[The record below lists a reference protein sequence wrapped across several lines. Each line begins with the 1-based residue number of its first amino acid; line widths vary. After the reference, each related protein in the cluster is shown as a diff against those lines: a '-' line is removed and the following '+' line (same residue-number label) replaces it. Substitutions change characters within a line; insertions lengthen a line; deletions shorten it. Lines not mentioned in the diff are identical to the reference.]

1 MSKLTFDDDLQTI
14 LDLSESIS
22 AAFVHITHRRD
33 LKEDARGDAI
43 LALVNL
49 EFNANNGGWRS
60 YLKTRALG
68 LLIRDY
74 QNKTGQRLKR
84 KPRFTEYLEAAPN
97 SDDTKNDD
105 CYSDDVDSCKTA
117 INNALRHF
125 PKRSR
130 DVLTAWIAGK
140 KQTEIAQELGVTR
153 GRVSQIVSS
162 FKTSACIY
170 RETGAAVAVVDPRTF
185 SDDKTR
191 ERYPLF
197 FANDENKTGCND
209 IGDKLK
215 TERRRHETH

>member
-1 MSKLTFDDDLQTI
+1 MSKLTFENDLQTI

-22 AAFVHITHRRD
+22 AAFVHITRRRD
-33 LKEDARGDAI
+33 LKEDAKGDAI
-43 LALVNL
+43 LALINL

-84 KPRFTEYLEAAPN
+84 KPRFTEYLETASN

-125 PKRSR
+125 PKKSR
-130 DVLTAWIAGK
+130 DVLSAWIAGK
-140 KQTEIAQELGVTR
+140 KQTEIAKELGLTR

-162 FKTSACIY
+162 FKTSARIY
-170 RETGAAVAVVDPRTF
+170 HDTGTAVAVVDPRTF

-197 FANDENKTGCND
+197 FANNEKQTGCND

-215 TERRRHETH
+215 TVRRRHETH